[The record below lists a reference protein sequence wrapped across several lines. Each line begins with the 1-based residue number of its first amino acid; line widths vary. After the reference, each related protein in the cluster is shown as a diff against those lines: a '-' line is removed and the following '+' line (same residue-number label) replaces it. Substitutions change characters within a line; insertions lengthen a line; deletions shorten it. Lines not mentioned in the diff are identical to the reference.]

1 MGISNCPAA
10 CEDQKALRED
20 LCAFGGTA
28 SGSGRISRVRV
39 IPRLPSITSHCN
51 FNPHFN
57 AV

>member
-39 IPRLPSITSHCN
+39 IPRLSAINHFTWQFQTS
-51 FNPHFN
+51 F
-57 AV
+57 